1 MSAAIRWTLLGACVA
16 LGVFLPPRAEADSAD
31 SADYNARLFDSSTY
45 VQHGPGPA
53 YSGAYSSYGGNAT
66 GIEERFSP
74 QYGGVPGY
82 GRFGTGSA
90 FGSGPLRE
98 AGTGRSGGYRLPA
111 RSPHAPRVGQS
122 SP

>member
-1 MSAAIRWTLLGACVA
+1 MSAATRLALLGACVA
-16 LGVFLPPRAEADSAD
+16 LVGFLPPLAEAD
-31 SADYNARLFDSSTY
+31 SADYNARLLDGSAY

-66 GIEERFSP
+66 GIEGRFSP

-82 GRFGTGSA
+82 GRFGAGSA

-98 AGTGRSGGYRLPA
+98 AGTGRSGGYRLPT
-111 RSPHAPRVGQS
+111 RSPHVPRVGQS